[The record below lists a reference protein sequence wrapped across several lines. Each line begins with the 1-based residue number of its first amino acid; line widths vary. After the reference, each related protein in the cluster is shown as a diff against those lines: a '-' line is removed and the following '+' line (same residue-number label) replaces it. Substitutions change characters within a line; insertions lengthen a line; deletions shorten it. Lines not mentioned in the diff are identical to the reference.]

1 VRALLKTLQAKNV
14 IAEGDLNSI
23 VADALGQLGSIINN
37 PAQQEAK
44 RLIEKSLNS
53 NSFWRSLRRRLLG
66 FHKTRSAPSFISS
79 ACAVDLSKRD

>member
-1 VRALLKTLQAKNV
+1 MDNFATKGPVNVGDALAALALVRALLKTLQAKNV

-44 RLIEKSLNS
+44 RLIQKI
-53 NSFWRSLRRRLLG
+53 
-66 FHKTRSAPSFISS
+66 TQQ
-79 ACAVDLSKRD
+79 

>member
-1 VRALLKTLQAKNV
+1 MDNFPTKGPVNVGDALAALALVRALLKTLQAKNV

-44 RLIEKSLNS
+44 RLIQKI
-53 NSFWRSLRRRLLG
+53 
-66 FHKTRSAPSFISS
+66 TQQ
-79 ACAVDLSKRD
+79 